1 MEIFMCCTPS
11 QQGDMVLPAVLL
23 YYHKTED
30 LSRLFFKK
38 MDLLHFVHVLRIF
51 LPHLHGKMFIVE
63 RILFL
68 S

>member
-1 MEIFMCCTPS
+1 
-11 QQGDMVLPAVLL
+11 MVLPAMLL

-38 MDLLHFVHVLRIF
+38 VDLLHFVHVLRIF
-51 LPHLHGKMFIVE
+51 LPHLHGKMLIVE